1 MDLASAPMN
10 KKHSKNNSRD
20 QRRSKDTKWI
30 RPKGYYCRYERE
42 RRGEDKRIRTRAN
55 APLTLLNDIYEPR
68 SATEKRM
75 ILYLACLV
83 DKEFRGHSYRSHVSY
98 IEPHQGLLHMYG
110 LKRVPSKSC
119 LHHAAVVLA
128 GCAKIQGIV
137 GMLAGDAARGSLLGD
152 SSVFSIMQYE
162 DWQDAKSGIISR
174 RRFVKL
180 HVLADARGKKI
191 VSCEV
196 TKGTAHDSPWL
207 RWIFARVPGGAEC
220 VMLDAAYDV
229 YENYRAIRYSGR
241 RPVIDPRKDHTL
253 KGYNPRAEMIRWQ
266 EKNPEEFE
274 KAYHRRSIVE
284 SMFSSFKFRFTAVV
298 RAKTL
303 PTQRLQLLFRCACCN
318 LLS

>member
-1 MDLASAPMN
+1 MS

-42 RRGEDKRIRTRAN
+42 RRGEDKRIRTRAK
-55 APLTLLNDIYEPR
+55 APFTLPNDIYEPR

-75 ILYLACLV
+75 ISYLACLV

-128 GCAKIQGIV
+128 GCAKTQRMV

-220 VMLDAAYDV
+220 VMLDAAYGV

-253 KGYNPRAEMIRWQ
+253 KGCNPRAEMIRWQ

>member
-1 MDLASAPMN
+1 MDLASAPMS

-162 DWQDAKSGIISR
+162 D
-174 RRFVKL
+174 
-180 HVLADARGKKI
+180 
-191 VSCEV
+191 
-196 TKGTAHDSPWL
+196 
-207 RWIFARVPGGAEC
+207 
-220 VMLDAAYDV
+220 
-229 YENYRAIRYSGR
+229 
-241 RPVIDPRKDHTL
+241 
-253 KGYNPRAEMIRWQ
+253 
-266 EKNPEEFE
+266 EK
-274 KAYHRRSIVE
+274 Y
-284 SMFSSFKFRFTAVV
+284 
-298 RAKTL
+298 
-303 PTQRLQLLFRCACCN
+303 C
-318 LLS
+318 